1 MIGDADPQMDWR
13 PYVELTIFWFWKNI
27 QQVKTLVDT
36 DAETSII
43 YGDPTRF
50 HGDYGDDWW
59 VWEDRPS
66 L

>member
-50 HGDYGDDWW
+50 HGD
-59 VWEDRPS
+59 
-66 L
+66 